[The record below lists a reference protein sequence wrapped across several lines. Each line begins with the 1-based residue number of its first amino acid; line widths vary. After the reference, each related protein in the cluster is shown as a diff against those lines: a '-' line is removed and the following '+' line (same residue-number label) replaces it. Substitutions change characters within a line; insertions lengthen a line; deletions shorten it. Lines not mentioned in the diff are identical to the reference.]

1 MPWLRCVVTIEK
13 ELGQKLAPGYCD
25 DRSDHALL
33 SNVEDFGV
41 GKRSDL
47 YVRLMG
53 HPRRSLEDSS
63 AESSVVCGGPDEEVS
78 EGTTLATD

>member
-1 MPWLRCVVTIEK
+1 M
-13 ELGQKLAPGYCD
+13 
-25 DRSDHALL
+25 
-33 SNVEDFGV
+33 EDFGL

-47 YVRLMG
+47 YVRRMG

-78 EGTTLATD
+78 EGNNVSNRLKTILVLFWHKLLWLLSVQG

>member
-1 MPWLRCVVTIEK
+1 M
-13 ELGQKLAPGYCD
+13 
-25 DRSDHALL
+25 
-33 SNVEDFGV
+33 EDFGL

-63 AESSVVCGGPDEEVS
+63 AESSVDHGGPDEEVS
-78 EGTTLATD
+78 EGNNISNQLETILVLFWHKLLWLLSAQG